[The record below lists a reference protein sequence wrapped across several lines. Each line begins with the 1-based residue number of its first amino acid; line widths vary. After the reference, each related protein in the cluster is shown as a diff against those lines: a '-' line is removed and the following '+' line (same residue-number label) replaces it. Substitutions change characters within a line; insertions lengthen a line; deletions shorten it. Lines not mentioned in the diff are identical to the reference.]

1 MSDAPKT
8 EVAASGGGKKKLI
21 IIIVSAVLAIGAAV
35 GATLTLTHHKGKEVA
50 TKHHKADAKA
60 KDADEAKDAKD
71 ADEEA
76 ATDEEATA
84 DSEDGAADEE
94 AAAEEEKGG
103 EAGKE
108 GKVGNYLQLD
118 PAFVV
123 NFQDEKKRTK
133 FLKAEISVAAN
144 AKAQAAI
151 TQHMPAVRNS
161 LVMLLSRQVY
171 EELVTSEGKE
181 KLRTDALAAVKEVI
195 IKQTNKKTGKAV
207 KDLYFS
213 SLVMQ

>member
-1 MSDAPKT
+1 MPDAPKT
-8 EVAASGGGKKKLI
+8 EVAAPGGKKKLI
-21 IIIVSAVLAIGAAV
+21 IVVVAAVLAIGAAV
-35 GATLTLTHHKGKEVA
+35 GVTLALTHHRGKEAVA
-50 TKHHKADAKA
+50 KHHKADAKA
-60 KDADEAKDAKD
+60 KDADETKD

-76 ATDEEATA
+76 ATDDEAAA
-84 DSEDGAADEE
+84 DTEDGAADEE
-94 AAAEEEKGG
+94 AAADEEKGG
-103 EAGKE
+103 EEGKE
-108 GKVGNYLQLD
+108 GKAGNYLQLD

-144 AKAQAAI
+144 SKAQAAI

-181 KLRTDALAAVKEVI
+181 KLRTDALAAVREVI
-195 IKQTNKKTGKAV
+195 VKQTNKKTGKAV